1 MSKGE
6 KPNKFESIMRLLESN
21 GGPVLA
27 FLALLAFIAYLTYAH
42 FYPTNAVVET
52 LERHGSAAQVVSV
65 AFVLLVA
72 LAAWGYKKVLFKIAE
87 RERLIERVTRSEGR
101 TAELEG
107 RLTQSEAR
115 NAELEDSNAEL
126 RARIAELE
134 NERRQPPDEEEQH

>member
-27 FLALLAFIAYLTYAH
+27 LLALLAFIAYLTYAH
-42 FYPTNAVVET
+42 FHPTNAVVET

-72 LAAWGYKKVLFKIAE
+72 LAAWGYRKMLFKIAE
-87 RERLIERVTRSEGR
+87 RERLRERN
-101 TAELEG
+101 AELEDSNAQWQQ
-107 RLTQSEAR
+107 RFIQSEAR
-115 NAELEDSNAEL
+115 NAELE
-126 RARIAELE
+126 ARIAELE
-134 NERRQPPDEEEQH
+134 NERRQPPDQEEQH